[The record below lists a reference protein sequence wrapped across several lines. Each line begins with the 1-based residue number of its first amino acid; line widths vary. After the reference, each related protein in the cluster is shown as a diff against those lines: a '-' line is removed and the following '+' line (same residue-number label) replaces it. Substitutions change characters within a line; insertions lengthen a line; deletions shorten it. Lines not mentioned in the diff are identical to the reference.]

1 MTSGCGTVSAG
12 STSSGRPHSGGD
24 ATSGSVRLEPFWYH
38 APQAGG
44 DQPIQIEL
52 GFFAKDLIQARVG
65 RRPRRSEQIAD
76 LGSLGDLV
84 RADLLRP
91 VHDLLFVKPEQRPQ
105 DATAPDRINRPTAC
119 DGLARRLSE
128 ALAGPRIHRPR

>member
-1 MTSGCGTVSAG
+1 MRPTSFRW
-12 STSSGRPHSGGD
+12 GRD
-24 ATSGSVRLEPFWYH
+24 ERVRLEPFWYH

-76 LGSLGDLV
+76 LGLLGDLV
-84 RADLLRP
+84 RAGLLRP
-91 VHDLLFVKPEQRPQ
+91 VHDLLIVKLDYRPQ
-105 DATAPDRINRPTAC
+105 DRTAR
-119 DGLARRLSE
+119 DGIHPQEAR
-128 ALAGPRIHRPR
+128 AG

>member
-1 MTSGCGTVSAG
+1 MRPTSIRW
-12 STSSGRPHSGGD
+12 GRD
-24 ATSGSVRLEPFWYH
+24 KRVRLEPFWYH

-91 VHDLLFVKPEQRPQ
+91 VQDLLLVKPDQALL
-105 DATAPDRINRPTAC
+105 DGTAHDRINRPES
-119 DGLARRLSE
+119 REVLSRH
-128 ALAGPRIHRPR
+128 L